1 MRGVITAPNPVITGA
16 FTLLF
21 SFPSDV
27 PLTRADIE
35 VETLEGDALGH
46 AKDSFGGSGSHY
58 HLLCYL
64 PDERAGKSRI
74 SVSKAG
80 VEVVPV
86 VVEYDTIKTVRAV
99 WGTPE
104 HVNRTIEVPLTFEPG
119 IRNLRKRNFS
129 MSAPRPF
136 QLYVTDTG
144 YNLVVR
150 AKRGKLMIVVWG
162 AVEKMTGIPA
172 TIPPTILEV

>member
-1 MRGVITAPNPVITGA
+1 MRGVITAPEKIITGA

-21 SFPSDV
+21 SFPSDI

-35 VETLEGDALGH
+35 VETIEGHALGH
-46 AKDSFGGSGSHY
+46 AKDSFGGRGSHY

-64 PDERAGKSRI
+64 PDARAGRSRV

-80 VEVVPV
+80 VEVAPV
-86 VVEYDTIKTVRAV
+86 IVEYDTVKTVRAV
-99 WGTPE
+99 WGTPAR
-104 HVNRTIEVPLTFEPG
+104 VNRNIEVPITFEPG

-144 YNLVVR
+144 YNLVVPQ
-150 AKRGKLMIVVWG
+150 KQGNFMIVVWG
-162 AVEKMTGIPA
+162 AVEKATGIPA